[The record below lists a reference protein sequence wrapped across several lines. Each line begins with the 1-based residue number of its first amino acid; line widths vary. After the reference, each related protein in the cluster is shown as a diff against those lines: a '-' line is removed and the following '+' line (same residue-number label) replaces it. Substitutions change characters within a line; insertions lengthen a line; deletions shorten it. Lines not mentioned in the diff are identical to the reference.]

1 MVRYVVVTTLL
12 LQAKEK
18 AMDKKT
24 SNSAHRLA
32 VKEQKIIPNLVMKV
46 EQFENSLL
54 KLNKKFNIKVSVK
67 PSTSRDFRYRPEMS
81 NDGRED
87 LHEVNETIS
96 VDEERNED
104 NPTPPSGRHAGES
117 TAQDIGSQL
126 SSSSS
131 FGRRT
136 YSEAGIPAS
145 RSPIRSSPSRNSVE
159 PKTNPLVSPENSSSP
174 APDRAPPTKKAKLK
188 ALGMRRR

>member
-54 KLNKKFNIKVSVK
+54 KLNKKFNIKV
-67 PSTSRDFRYRPEMS
+67 
-81 NDGRED
+81 
-87 LHEVNETIS
+87 L
-96 VDEERNED
+96 
-104 NPTPPSGRHAGES
+104 
-117 TAQDIGSQL
+117 SQ
-126 SSSSS
+126 S
-131 FGRRT
+131 
-136 YSEAGIPAS
+136 
-145 RSPIRSSPSRNSVE
+145 
-159 PKTNPLVSPENSSSP
+159 LV
-174 APDRAPPTKKAKLK
+174 
-188 ALGMRRR
+188 